1 MICPACKALNDDT
14 ADACFTCGRALTAL
28 TQGSI
33 IATRYE
39 VQSPLGKGGM
49 GMVYKAHDRMLDETV
64 AIKVLR
70 AEFANTGEMAKRFR
84 HEIKLARKVS
94 HRNVCRIHEYGEDG
108 GVRYISMEYVE
119 GTDIKQLARD
129 KGGYLEHEEAFDV
142 SIQTADGLQA
152 IHDVGIIHRDLKTS
166 NIMRDH
172 GGRVRLMDFGIAKIG
187 GSDRSSGGGGLTSTG
202 QIMGTPEYMSPEQCL
217 GDKIDHRSDI
227 YALGIAVYEIFS
239 GTVPFRGDTPVATLF
254 KHIQDPVPFEGPVA
268 GRIPLSAVP
277 VLRKALAKNR
287 ADRYESAAEMAEA
300 LRKAQQQAKSGIA
313 TDALPT
319 GGHPV
324 IVPADGT
331 GTNTPTDRRRVTRL
345 DIFVNFIIRR
355 VGTAGTVLQEE
366 RTIAE
371 NVGRGGARVM
381 TSISSLAPGDIVHLE
396 EVGGPF
402 KTRAEVRG
410 SYVGKDRIRR
420 LNLRFLDSPAPDYL
434 VHVDE
439 GGTSGRRAPFGPG
452 DSGRQ
457 SGR

>member
-1 MICPACKALNDDT
+1 MICPSCQALNDDT
-14 ADACFTCGRALTAL
+14 AEACFTCGRALSAL
-28 TQGSI
+28 TQGSV
-33 IATRYE
+33 IAGRYE
-39 VQSPLGKGGM
+39 ILSPLGKGGM
-49 GMVYKAHDRMLDETV
+49 GMVYKAHDRMLDEQV

-70 AEFANTGEMAKRFR
+70 AEFANTSEMLQRFKK
-84 HEIKLARKVS
+84 EIKLARKVS
-94 HRNVCRIHEYGEDG
+94 HRNVCRIHEFGEDG

-129 KGGYLEHEEAFDV
+129 KGGFLEAEEAFDV
-142 SIQTADGLQA
+142 AIQAADGLQA

-166 NIMRDH
+166 NIMRDPT
-172 GGRVRLMDFGIAKIG
+172 GRVRLMDFGIAKIEAG
-187 GSDRSSGGGGLTSTG
+187 DRSTGGGGLTTTG

-217 GDKIDHRSDI
+217 GDKIDHRSDV
-227 YALGIAVYEIFS
+227 YALGVVIYEIFT

-268 GRIPLSAVP
+268 ARIPLAAVP

-287 ADRYESAAEMAEA
+287 ADRFASAASLAEA
-300 LRKAQQQAKSGIA
+300 LRKAQQQTKDG
-313 TDALPT
+313 
-319 GGHPV
+319 
-324 IVPADGT
+324 VPADAAPT
-331 GTNTPTDRRRVTRL
+331 GRVAAVVSPGAPGATPTPTPSERRRVTRL

-381 TSISSLAPGDIVHLE
+381 TSMTALAPGDIVHLE

-434 VHVDE
+434 VHVD
-439 GGTSGRRAPFGPG
+439 
-452 DSGRQ
+452 DSR
-457 SGR
+457 

>member
-1 MICPACKALNDDT
+1 MICPSCKALNDD
-14 ADACFTCGRALTAL
+14 AAEACFTCGRALSAL
-28 TQGSI
+28 TQGLVI
-33 IATRYE
+33 DNRYKIE
-39 VQSPLGKGGM
+39 SVLGKGGM
-49 GMVYKAHDRMLDETV
+49 GMVYRAHDRMLDETV

-70 AEFANTGEMAKRFR
+70 AEFANTSEMLQRFKK
-84 HEIKLARKVS
+84 EIKLARKVS
-94 HRNVCRIHEYGEDG
+94 HRNVCRIHEFGEDG

-129 KGGYLEHEEAFDV
+129 KGGFLETEEAFDV
-142 SIQTADGLQA
+142 AIQAADGLQA

-166 NIMRDH
+166 NIMRDPS
-172 GGRVRLMDFGIAKIG
+172 GRVRLMDFGIAK
-187 GSDRSSGGGGLTSTG
+187 SEATDRSTGGGGLTSTG

-217 GDKIDHRSDI
+217 GDKIDHRSDV
-227 YALGIAVYEIFS
+227 YALGVVIYEIFT

-268 GRIPLSAVP
+268 ARIPLAAVP
-277 VLRKALAKNR
+277 VLRKTLAKNR
-287 ADRYESAAEMAEA
+287 ADRFASAASLAEA
-300 LRKAQQQAKSGIA
+300 LRKAQQQTRDG
-313 TDALPT
+313 
-319 GGHPV
+319 
-324 IVPADGT
+324 VPADAAPT
-331 GTNTPTDRRRVTRL
+331 GSVAAVAPPGAPGATPTPTPSERRRVTRL

-381 TSISSLAPGDIVHLE
+381 TSMTALAPGDIVHLE

-434 VHVDE
+434 VHVD
-439 GGTSGRRAPFGPG
+439 
-452 DSGRQ
+452 DSR
-457 SGR
+457 

>member
-1 MICPACKALNDDT
+1 MNDDS
-14 ADACFTCGRALTAL
+14 AEACFTCGRALTAL
-28 TQGSI
+28 TQGSVI
-33 IATRYE
+33 GKRYE
-39 VQSPLGKGGM
+39 ILSPLGKGGM
-49 GMVYKAHDRMLDETV
+49 GMVYKAHDRELDETV

-94 HRNVCRIHEYGEDG
+94 HRNVCRIHDYGEDG
-108 GVRYISMEYVE
+108 GVRFISMEYVE

-129 KGGYLEHEEAFDV
+129 KGGFLEMEEAFDV

-166 NIMRDH
+166 NIMRDNT
-172 GGRVRLMDFGIAKIG
+172 GRVRLMDFGIAKIS
-187 GSDRSSGGGGLTSTG
+187 GSDRSTGGGGLTSTG

-227 YALGIAVYEIFS
+227 YALGIAVYEVFS

-268 GRIPLSAVP
+268 ARIPLAAVP

-287 ADRYESAAEMAEA
+287 AERYASAAEMAEA
-300 LRKAQQQAKSGIA
+300 LRKAQQKASSGMPE
-313 TDALPT
+313 DVMPT

-324 IVPADGT
+324 VVADDSGT
-331 GTNTPTDRRRVTRL
+331 GGMATPTDRRRVTRL
-345 DIFVNFIIRR
+345 DIFVNFMIRR

-381 TSISSLAPGDIVHLE
+381 TSMASLAPGDIVHLD

-410 SYVGKDRIRR
+410 TYVGKDRIRR

-439 GGTSGRRAPFGPG
+439 GGTGGRR
-452 DSGRQ
+452 RY
-457 SGR
+457 

>member
-1 MICPACKALNDDT
+1 
-14 ADACFTCGRALTAL
+14 ALTAL
-28 TQGSI
+28 THGSV
-33 IATRYE
+33 IASRYE
-39 VQSPLGKGGM
+39 ILSPLGKGGM
-49 GMVYKAHDRMLDETV
+49 GMVYKAHDQELDETV

-94 HRNVCRIHEYGEDG
+94 HRNVCRIHDYGDDG
-108 GVRYISMEYVE
+108 GIRFISMEYVE

-129 KGGYLEHEEAFDV
+129 KGGFLEMEEAFDV

-166 NIMRDH
+166 NIMRDNA
-172 GGRVRLMDFGIAKIG
+172 GRVRLMDFGIAKIS
-187 GSDRSSGGGGLTSTG
+187 GSDRSTGGGGLTSTG

-227 YALGIAVYEIFS
+227 YALGIAVYEVFS

-268 GRIPLSAVP
+268 ARIPLAAVP

-287 ADRYESAAEMAEA
+287 AERYASAAEMAEA
-300 LRKAQQQAKSGIA
+300 LRKAQQKAASGMPE
-313 TDALPT
+313 DVMPT

-324 IVPADGT
+324 VVVDDSGT
-331 GTNTPTDRRRVTRL
+331 GGMATPTDRRRVTRL
-345 DIFVNFIIRR
+345 DIFVNFMIRR

-381 TSISSLAPGDIVHLE
+381 TSMASLAPGDIVHLD

-410 SYVGKDRIRR
+410 TYVGKDRIRR

-439 GGTSGRRAPFGPG
+439 GGTGGRR
-452 DSGRQ
+452 RY
-457 SGR
+457 

>member
-1 MICPACKALNDDT
+1 MICPACKALNEDS
-14 ADACFTCGRALTAL
+14 AEACFTCGRALTAL
-28 TQGSI
+28 THGSV
-33 IATRYE
+33 IAGRYE

-49 GMVYKAHDRMLDETV
+49 GMVYKAHDRELDETV

-94 HRNVCRIHEYGEDG
+94 HRNVCRIHDYGDDG
-108 GVRYISMEYVE
+108 GVRFISMEYVE

-129 KGGYLEHEEAFDV
+129 RGGWLEHEEAFDV
-142 SIQTADGLQA
+142 AIQSADGLQA

-166 NIMRDH
+166 NIMRDTT
-172 GGRVRLMDFGIAKIG
+172 GRVRLMDFGIAKIG
-187 GSDRSSGGGGLTSTG
+187 GADRSTGGGGLTSTG

-268 GRIPLSAVP
+268 ARIPLSAVP

-287 ADRYESAAEMAEA
+287 ADRYASAAEMAEA
-300 LRKAQQQAKSGIA
+300 LRKAQQKAKSGVPEDVA
-313 TDALPT
+313 PT
-319 GGHPV
+319 GGQPV
-324 IVPADGT
+324 IVPVGDLGAT
-331 GTNTPTDRRRVTRL
+331 ATPTPSERRRVTRL
-345 DIFVNFIIRR
+345 DIFVNLVIRR
-355 VGTAGTVLQEE
+355 IGTAGTPLNEE

-371 NVGRGGARVM
+371 NIGRGGARVM
-381 TSISSLAPGDIVHLE
+381 TTISSLAPGDIVHLE

-410 SYVGKDRIRR
+410 SYKGKDGVRR

-439 GGTSGRRAPFGPG
+439 GGTGGTSRKK
-452 DSGRQ
+452 
-457 SGR
+457 

>member
-1 MICPACKALNDDT
+1 MICPSCKALNDDS
-14 ADACFTCGRALTAL
+14 AEACFTCGRALSAL
-28 TQGSI
+28 TQGSVI
-33 IATRYE
+33 GGRYE
-39 VQSPLGKGGM
+39 VLSPLGKGGM

-70 AEFANTGEMAKRFR
+70 SEFANTADMAKRFR

-119 GTDIKQLARD
+119 GKDVKQFARD
-129 KGGYLEHEEAFDV
+129 VGGFLEADEAFDV
-142 SIQTADGLQA
+142 AIQAADGLQA

-166 NIMRDH
+166 NIMRDPS
-172 GGRVRLMDFGIAKIG
+172 GRVRLMDFGIAK
-187 GSDRSSGGGGLTSTG
+187 SEATDRSTGGGGLTTTG

-217 GDKIDHRSDI
+217 GDKINHLSDV
-227 YALGIAVYEIFS
+227 YALGIVIYEIFT

-268 GRIPLSAVP
+268 ARIPLAAVP

-287 ADRYESAAEMAEA
+287 ADRFASATSLAEA
-300 LRKAQQQAKSGIA
+300 LRRAQQQAKDG
-313 TDALPT
+313 
-319 GGHPV
+319 
-324 IVPADGT
+324 VPADAAPT
-331 GTNTPTDRRRVTRL
+331 GSVAAAVPPGAPGATPTPTPSERRRVTRL

-381 TSISSLAPGDIVHLE
+381 TSMAALAPGDIVHLE

-439 GGTSGRRAPFGPG
+439 GGTGGRR
-452 DSGRQ
+452 R
-457 SGR
+457 